1 MEVASGMRLA
11 NGTGLATR
19 GRAPSKAVRPAP
31 RSAQV
36 TPPFHVPS
44 DRPGKAGK
52 RGSSRGETGTRG
64 MGSFAPVG
72 ALLSGMPP
80 DAPGLLDLEQNHPF
94 RW

>member
-52 RGSSRGETGTRG
+52 RPSSRGETGSWG
-64 MGSFAPVG
+64 MGSLAPLRG
-72 ALLSGMPP
+72 LISPMPSH
-80 DAPGLLDLEQNHPF
+80 DPGLPDFEQKGAM
-94 RW
+94 